1 MTQRAGIS
9 LVEVLVAAVLLA
21 IGIAGTL
28 SALTTAMRLRLG
40 AEAQEAAVERA
51 DARLRWFARGPCPA
65 RDTAVHVDDS
75 RGERERWRVRADSS
89 GATLSGLAEVPTF
102 GGRRR
107 FALEARRACP

>member
-21 IGIAGTL
+21 IGVAGTL

-51 DARLRWFARGPCPA
+51 DARLQWFVRGPCPA
-65 RDTAVHVDDS
+65 HDTAVQVDEGD
-75 RGERERWRVRADSS
+75 GERERWRVRADSG
-89 GATLSGLAEVPTF
+89 GATLVGIAEVATF

>member
-1 MTQRAGIS
+1 MTQRQGIS
-9 LVEVLVAAVLLA
+9 LVEVLVATVLLA

-28 SALTTAMRLRLG
+28 SALTTAMRLRLA

-51 DARLRWFARGPCPA
+51 DARLGWFARGPCPA
-65 RDTAVHVDDS
+65 TDTAVHVDDG
-75 RGERERWRVRADSS
+75 RGVRERWRVRADSA
-89 GATLSGLAEVPTF
+89 GATLTGLAEAPTF